1 MDSMERRFAMIRS
14 RLTEFLNKY
23 TFIQAIFCFLPII
36 FISVYMF
43 AYMTDVMNSYK
54 IITTNNQIVKENM
67 NADYLK
73 EVSYFEENDD
83 NTYSATIEGSSSA
96 EVEVELGDVIYTVS
110 VQDTDWYKLV
120 LFDGSILYQTSC
132 DFIDD
137 IKKDGDDFKA
147 TVGDKS
153 FNISRGSSLVDV
165 MLDEDG
171 SYKLSYITDEVE
183 DKTLDSL
190 NTLEVL
196 LKTDNKYKIKV
207 TASYTNT
214 VDNLELNFCS
224 NLPTDNM
231 YYDESTQQYIKNIS
245 SDFAKNLI
253 ISSNIVVVMVSM
265 LAYTVLL
272 GILRQRKELVLLKN
286 NGVVIVNIF
295 ALLILPFCMILT
307 MVLF

>member
-1 MDSMERRFAMIRS
+1 MIRS

-73 EVSYFEENDD
+73 EASYFEENDD
-83 NTYSATIEGSSSA
+83 NTYSATIEGSSSE

-110 VQDTDWYKLV
+110 VQDIDWYKLV
-120 LFDGSILYQTSC
+120 LADGSILYQTSC

-137 IKKDGDDFKA
+137 IEKDGEDFKI

-272 GILRQRKELVLLKN
+272 GILRQRKELVLLRN

>member
-1 MDSMERRFAMIRS
+1 MIRL

-96 EVEVELGDVIYTVS
+96 EVEVGLGDVIYTVS
-110 VQDTDWYKLV
+110 VQDINWYKLV
-120 LFDGSILYQTSC
+120 LADGSILYQTSC

-137 IKKDGDDFKA
+137 IEKDGEDFKI

-153 FNISRGSSLVDV
+153 FNITRGSSLVDV

-214 VDNLELNFCS
+214 VDNLDLNFCS

-272 GILRQRKELVLLKN
+272 GILRQRKELVLLRN

>member
-1 MDSMERRFAMIRS
+1 MIRS

-23 TFIQAIFCFLPII
+23 TFIQVIFCFLPII

-83 NTYSATIEGSSSA
+83 NTYSATIEGSSSE

-110 VQDTDWYKLV
+110 VQDIDWYKLV
-120 LFDGSILYQTSC
+120 LADGSILYQTSC

-137 IKKDGDDFKA
+137 IEKDGEDFKI
-147 TVGDKS
+147 TVGDKT

-272 GILRQRKELVLLKN
+272 GILRQRKELVLLRN

>member
-1 MDSMERRFAMIRS
+1 MIRS

-23 TFIQAIFCFLPII
+23 TFIQVIFCFLPII

-83 NTYSATIEGSSSA
+83 NTYSATIEGSSS
-96 EVEVELGDVIYTVS
+96 EEIEVELGDVIYTVS
-110 VQDTDWYKLV
+110 VQDIDWYKLV
-120 LFDGSILYQTSC
+120 LADGSILYQTSC

-137 IKKDGDDFKA
+137 IEKDGEDFKI

-272 GILRQRKELVLLKN
+272 GILRQRKELVLLRN

>member
-1 MDSMERRFAMIRS
+1 MIRS

-23 TFIQAIFCFLPII
+23 TFIQVIFCFLPII

-83 NTYSATIEGSSSA
+83 NTYSATIEGSSSE

-110 VQDTDWYKLV
+110 VQDIDWYKLV
-120 LFDGSILYQTSC
+120 LADGSILYQTSC

-137 IKKDGDDFKA
+137 IEKDGEDFKI

-224 NLPTDNM
+224 NLSTDNM

-272 GILRQRKELVLLKN
+272 GILRQRKELVLLRN

>member
-1 MDSMERRFAMIRS
+1 MIRS

-23 TFIQAIFCFLPII
+23 TFIQVIFCFLPII

-83 NTYSATIEGSSSA
+83 NTYSATIEGSSSE

-110 VQDTDWYKLV
+110 VQDIDWYKLV
-120 LFDGSILYQTSC
+120 LADGSILYQTSC

-137 IKKDGDDFKA
+137 IEKDGEDFKI

-231 YYDESTQQYIKNIS
+231 YYDESTQQYVKNIS

-272 GILRQRKELVLLKN
+272 GILRQRKELVLLRN

>member
-1 MDSMERRFAMIRS
+1 MIRS

-23 TFIQAIFCFLPII
+23 TFIQVIFCFLPII

-54 IITTNNQIVKENM
+54 IITTNNQIVKENI

-83 NTYSATIEGSSSA
+83 STYSATIEGSSSA
-96 EVEVELGDVIYTVS
+96 EVEVGLGDVIYTVS

-120 LFDGSILYQTSC
+120 LSDGSILYQTSC

-137 IKKDGDDFKA
+137 IKKDGDDFKI

-153 FNISRGSSLVDV
+153 FSISRGSSLVDV

-272 GILRQRKELVLLKN
+272 GILRQRKELVLLRN

-295 ALLILPFCMILT
+295 ALLILPFCMILV

>member
-1 MDSMERRFAMIRS
+1 MDSMGRWLTMIRS

-23 TFIQAIFCFLPII
+23 TFIQVIFCFLPII

-83 NTYSATIEGSSSA
+83 STYSATIEGSSSA
-96 EVEVELGDVIYTVS
+96 EVEVGLGDVIYTVS

-120 LFDGSILYQTSC
+120 LSDGSILYQTSC

-137 IKKDGDDFKA
+137 IKKDGDDFKI

-153 FNISRGSSLVDV
+153 FSISRGSSLVDV

-272 GILRQRKELVLLKN
+272 GILRQRKELVLLRN

-295 ALLILPFCMILT
+295 ALLILSFCMILT

>member
-1 MDSMERRFAMIRS
+1 MIRS

-83 NTYSATIEGSSSA
+83 STYSATIEGSSSE

-110 VQDTDWYKLV
+110 VQDIDWYKLV
-120 LFDGSILYQTSC
+120 LADGSILYQTSC

-137 IKKDGDDFKA
+137 IEKDGEDFKI

-153 FNISRGSSLVDV
+153 FNMSRGSSLVDV

-196 LKTDNKYKIKV
+196 LKIDNKYKIKV

-272 GILRQRKELVLLKN
+272 GILRQRKELVLLRN

>member
-1 MDSMERRFAMIRS
+1 MIRS

-23 TFIQAIFCFLPII
+23 TFIQVIFCFLPII

-83 NTYSATIEGSSSA
+83 NTYSAIIEGSSSE

-110 VQDTDWYKLV
+110 VQDIDWYKLV
-120 LFDGSILYQTSC
+120 LADGSILYQTSC

-137 IKKDGDDFKA
+137 IEKDGEDFKI

-171 SYKLSYITDEVE
+171 SYKLSYITDEIE

-272 GILRQRKELVLLKN
+272 GILRQRKELVLLRN

>member
-1 MDSMERRFAMIRS
+1 MIRL

-43 AYMTDVMNSYK
+43 AYMTNVMNSYK

-83 NTYSATIEGSSSA
+83 STYSATIEGSSSA
-96 EVEVELGDVIYTVS
+96 EVEVGLGDVIYTVS
-110 VQDTDWYKLV
+110 VQDIDWYKLV
-120 LFDGSILYQTSC
+120 LADGSILYQTSC

-137 IKKDGDDFKA
+137 IEKDGEDFKI

-253 ISSNIVVVMVSM
+253 ISSNIVVAMVSM

-272 GILRQRKELVLLKN
+272 GILRQRKELVLLRN

>member
-1 MDSMERRFAMIRS
+1 MIRS

-23 TFIQAIFCFLPII
+23 TFIQVIFCFLPII

-83 NTYSATIEGSSSA
+83 NTYSATIEGSSSE
-96 EVEVELGDVIYTVS
+96 EVEVELGDVIYAVS
-110 VQDTDWYKLV
+110 VQDVDWYKLV
-120 LFDGSILYQTSC
+120 LADGSILYQTSC

-137 IKKDGDDFKA
+137 IEKDGEDFKI

-153 FNISRGSSLVDV
+153 FNISRGSSLIDV

-272 GILRQRKELVLLKN
+272 GILRQRKELVLPRN

>member
-1 MDSMERRFAMIRS
+1 MIRS

-23 TFIQAIFCFLPII
+23 TFIQVIFCFLPII

-83 NTYSATIEGSSSA
+83 STYSATIEGSSSA
-96 EVEVELGDVIYTVS
+96 EVEVGLGDVIYTVS

-120 LFDGSILYQTSC
+120 LSDGSILYQTSC

-137 IKKDGDDFKA
+137 IKKDGDDFKI

-153 FNISRGSSLVDV
+153 FSISRGSSLVNV

-245 SDFAKNLI
+245 SDFTKNLI

-272 GILRQRKELVLLKN
+272 GILRQRKELVLLRN

>member
-1 MDSMERRFAMIRS
+1 MIRS

-23 TFIQAIFCFLPII
+23 TFIQVIFCFLPII

-83 NTYSATIEGSSSA
+83 NTYSATIEGSSSE

-110 VQDTDWYKLV
+110 VQDIDWYKLV
-120 LFDGSILYQTSC
+120 LADGSILYQTSC

-137 IKKDGDDFKA
+137 IEKDGEDFKI

-153 FNISRGSSLVDV
+153 FNISGGSSLVDV

-272 GILRQRKELVLLKN
+272 GILRQRKELVLLRN

>member
-1 MDSMERRFAMIRS
+1 MGRWLTMIRS

-83 NTYSATIEGSSSA
+83 NTYSATIEGSSSE

-110 VQDTDWYKLV
+110 VQDIDWYKLV
-120 LFDGSILYQTSC
+120 LADGSILYQTSC

-137 IKKDGDDFKA
+137 IEKDGEDFKI

-272 GILRQRKELVLLKN
+272 GILRQRKELVLLRN

>member
-1 MDSMERRFAMIRS
+1 MIRS

-96 EVEVELGDVIYTVS
+96 EVEVGLGDVIYTVS
-110 VQDTDWYKLV
+110 VQDINWYKLV
-120 LFDGSILYQTSC
+120 LADGSILYQTSC

-137 IKKDGDDFKA
+137 IEKDGEDFKI

-153 FNISRGSSLVDV
+153 FNITRGSSLVDV

-214 VDNLELNFCS
+214 VDNLDLNFCS

-272 GILRQRKELVLLKN
+272 GILRQRKELVLLRN

>member
-1 MDSMERRFAMIRS
+1 MIRS

-23 TFIQAIFCFLPII
+23 TFIQVIFCFLPII

-83 NTYSATIEGSSSA
+83 NTYSATIEGSSSE

-110 VQDTDWYKLV
+110 VQDIDWYKLV
-120 LFDGSILYQTSC
+120 LADGSILYQTSC

-137 IKKDGDDFKA
+137 IEKDGEDFKI

-183 DKTLDSL
+183 DKTLGSL

-272 GILRQRKELVLLKN
+272 GILRQRKELVLLRN

>member
-1 MDSMERRFAMIRS
+1 MIRS

-23 TFIQAIFCFLPII
+23 TFIQVIFCFLPII

-83 NTYSATIEGSSSA
+83 NTYSATIEGSSSE

-110 VQDTDWYKLV
+110 VQDIDWYKLV
-120 LFDGSILYQTSC
+120 LADGSILYQTSC

-137 IKKDGDDFKA
+137 IEKDGEDFKI

-272 GILRQRKELVLLKN
+272 GILRQRKELVLLRN

>member
-1 MDSMERRFAMIRS
+1 MIRS

-23 TFIQAIFCFLPII
+23 TFIQVIFCFLPII

-67 NADYLK
+67 NAGYLK

-83 NTYSATIEGSSSA
+83 NTYSATIEGSSSE

-110 VQDTDWYKLV
+110 VQDIDWYKLV
-120 LFDGSILYQTSC
+120 LADGSILYQTSC

-137 IKKDGDDFKA
+137 IEKDGEDFKI

-207 TASYTNT
+207 TESYTNT

-272 GILRQRKELVLLKN
+272 GILRQRKELVLLRN

>member
-1 MDSMERRFAMIRS
+1 MIRS

-23 TFIQAIFCFLPII
+23 TFIQVIFCFLPII

-83 NTYSATIEGSSSA
+83 NTYSATIEGSSSE

-110 VQDTDWYKLV
+110 VQDIDWYKLV
-120 LFDGSILYQTSC
+120 LADGSILYQTSC

-137 IKKDGDDFKA
+137 IEKDGEDFKI

-272 GILRQRKELVLLKN
+272 CILRQRKELVLLRN

>member
-1 MDSMERRFAMIRS
+1 MIRS

-83 NTYSATIEGSSSA
+83 STYSATIDGSSSA
-96 EVEVELGDVIYTVS
+96 EVEVGLGDVIYTVS
-110 VQDTDWYKLV
+110 VQDIDWYKLV
-120 LFDGSILYQTSC
+120 LADGSILYQTSC

-137 IKKDGDDFKA
+137 IEKDGEDFKI

-272 GILRQRKELVLLKN
+272 GILRQRKELVLLRN

>member
-1 MDSMERRFAMIRS
+1 MIRS

-23 TFIQAIFCFLPII
+23 TFIQVIFCFLPII

-83 NTYSATIEGSSSA
+83 NTYSATIEGSSSE

-110 VQDTDWYKLV
+110 VQDIDWYKLV
-120 LFDGSILYQTSC
+120 LADGSILYQTSC

-137 IKKDGDDFKA
+137 IEKDGEDFKI

-153 FNISRGSSLVDV
+153 FNISSGSSLVDV

-272 GILRQRKELVLLKN
+272 GILRQRKELVLLRN

>member
-1 MDSMERRFAMIRS
+1 MIRS

-23 TFIQAIFCFLPII
+23 TFIQVIFCFLPII

-83 NTYSATIEGSSSA
+83 STYSATIEGSSSA
-96 EVEVELGDVIYTVS
+96 EVEVGLGDVIYTVS

-120 LFDGSILYQTSC
+120 LSDGSILYQTSC

-137 IKKDGDDFKA
+137 IKKDGDDFKI

-153 FNISRGSSLVDV
+153 FSISRGSSLVDV

-272 GILRQRKELVLLKN
+272 GILRQRKELVLLRN

-295 ALLILPFCMILT
+295 ALLILSFCMILT

>member
-1 MDSMERRFAMIRS
+1 MIRS

-23 TFIQAIFCFLPII
+23 TFIQVIFCFLPII

-83 NTYSATIEGSSSA
+83 NTYSATIEGSGSE

-110 VQDTDWYKLV
+110 VQDIDWYKLV
-120 LFDGSILYQTSC
+120 LADGSILYQTSC

-137 IKKDGDDFKA
+137 IEKDGEDFKI

-272 GILRQRKELVLLKN
+272 GILRQRKELVLLRN

>member
-1 MDSMERRFAMIRS
+1 MIRS

-23 TFIQAIFCFLPII
+23 TFIQVIFCFLPII

-54 IITTNNQIVKENM
+54 IITTNNQIVKENI

-83 NTYSATIEGSSSA
+83 NTYSATIEGSSSE

-110 VQDTDWYKLV
+110 VQDIDWYKLV
-120 LFDGSILYQTSC
+120 LADGSILYQTSC

-137 IKKDGDDFKA
+137 IEKDGEDFKI

-272 GILRQRKELVLLKN
+272 GILRQRKELVLLRN

>member
-1 MDSMERRFAMIRS
+1 MIRL

-83 NTYSATIEGSSSA
+83 STYSATIEGSSSA
-96 EVEVELGDVIYTVS
+96 EVEVGLGDVIYTVS
-110 VQDTDWYKLV
+110 VQDIDWYKLV
-120 LFDGSILYQTSC
+120 LADGSILYQTSC

-137 IKKDGDDFKA
+137 IEKDGEDFKI

-253 ISSNIVVVMVSM
+253 ISSNIVVVIVSM

-272 GILRQRKELVLLKN
+272 GILRQRKELVLLRN

>member
-1 MDSMERRFAMIRS
+1 MIRL

-83 NTYSATIEGSSSA
+83 STYSATIEGSSSA
-96 EVEVELGDVIYTVS
+96 EVEVGLGDVIYTVS
-110 VQDTDWYKLV
+110 VQDIDWYKLV
-120 LFDGSILYQTSC
+120 LADGSILYQTSC

-137 IKKDGDDFKA
+137 IERDGEDFKI
-147 TVGDKS
+147 TVGDQS

-272 GILRQRKELVLLKN
+272 GILRQRKELVLLRN
-286 NGVVIVNIF
+286 NWVVIVNIF